1 MIPSQ
6 KGELRLTMRR
16 NSPDL
21 RRDTGTRRWMPVRDV
36 THAPCAAA
44 VGAVERSCGPDAA
57 DASVRRVRLVDVV
70 VSAALAAVATL
81 ALGANPALVAPLA
94 VAAVAP
100 PLFRVDLV
108 EHRLPNRLV
117 IPALLAG
124 VVGLGVKWLASGVPP
139 LVPVLAG
146 AIYAG
151 VLFAFAL
158 FGGMGMGD
166 VKLAAAL
173 GLASPSATIAV
184 LSPMLAFLIGGIAAA
199 VVLIRRGRRARIA
212 FGPFLLAGYFGA
224 LAVVAVLRLV

>member
-1 MIPSQ
+1 
-6 KGELRLTMRR
+6 
-16 NSPDL
+16 
-21 RRDTGTRRWMPVRDV
+21 
-36 THAPCAAA
+36 
-44 VGAVERSCGPDAA
+44 
-57 DASVRRVRLVDVV
+57 VRLVDVV
-70 VSAALAAVATL
+70 VSAALAVVATL
-81 ALGANPALVAPLA
+81 AFGANPALVAALA

-100 PLFRVDLV
+100 PLFRGDLA

-124 VVGLGVKWLASGVPP
+124 VVGLGVNWLASGVPP

-184 LSPMLAFLIGGIAAA
+184 LSPVLAFLIGGIAAA

-224 LAVVAVLRLV
+224 LAVVAVLRLL